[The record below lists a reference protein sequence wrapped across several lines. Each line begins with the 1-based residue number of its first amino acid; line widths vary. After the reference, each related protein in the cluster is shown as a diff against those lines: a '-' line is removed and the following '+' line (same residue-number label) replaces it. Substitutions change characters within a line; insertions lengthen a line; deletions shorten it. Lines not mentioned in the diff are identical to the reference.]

1 MGIRFTSIKMKTTL
15 VFATLVAITL
25 AIPEPHH
32 KHHEMPKSLQ
42 VLAKLPQLLKKV
54 KGDPIKDC
62 TKCYSDI
69 MNAIEDCGNEED
81 ILKCVEDVLMSA
93 SDCVHCICD
102 ILAIIGGGDASNCDP
117 AEIKKF
123 IKKTPQKFSPRKKK
137 KKKKKKK

>member
-15 VFATLVAITL
+15 VFVTLVAITL
-25 AIPEPHH
+25 AAIPEHHH

-42 VLAKLPQLLKKV
+42 VLAKLPQYLKKV

-102 ILAIIGGGDASNCDP
+102 ILAIIGGGDATNC
-117 AEIKKF
+117 ESTKIREF
-123 IKKTPQKFSPRKKK
+123 VRQVLRKNE
-137 KKKKKKK
+137 

>member
-1 MGIRFTSIKMKTTL
+1 MGIRFTWVKMGTTL
-15 VFATLVAITL
+15 VFVTLVAITL
-25 AIPEPHH
+25 AIPEHHH

-102 ILAIIGGGDASNCDP
+102 ILAIIGGDASNCESTKIREFVRKNKWDFL
-117 AEIKKF
+117 KKDNQF
-123 IKKTPQKFSPRKKK
+123 HA
-137 KKKKKKK
+137 